1 MVASPGPGRKR
12 QRASR
17 LIVPMFPAKDWP
29 FRRFIGPFL
38 PLPNAAIIADYAGCR
53 IEPAYLGWSAL
64 RAQMNGTLLHIAFD
78 AIAWL
83 TAGLSLVWLTKC
95 TNVRFPAAPT
105 GDLTYIAALIFGAG
119 IGAVLFGTAN
129 LWLSHQAGI
138 ARSIEGA
145 IAGAIVAVELYK
157 RLTGVTV
164 RTGARFALPLAVGVA
179 VGRIGCFLSG
189 VEDFTHG
196 TPTALPWGH
205 DFGDGIMR
213 HPVQLYESAAMAAF
227 AVFYVWRVR
236 RAGERSERPA
246 RQLLKDARE
255 RAGDT
260 RPETGL
266 VGARHNDRFV
276 IDNGFYLAVGFY
288 GAQRFLWEFI
298 KPYGTLIGPFT
309 LFHLLSAAI
318 VAYAV
323 VMIATAPTPRP
334 IRKDEQHDRAFA

>member
-1 MVASPGPGRKR
+1 
-12 QRASR
+12 
-17 LIVPMFPAKDWP
+17 
-29 FRRFIGPFL
+29 
-38 PLPNAAIIADYAGCR
+38 
-53 IEPAYLGWSAL
+53 
-64 RAQMNGTLLHIAFD
+64 MNGTPLHIAFD
-78 AIAWL
+78 AVAWL
-83 TAGLSLVWLTKC
+83 AAGLSLFWLTKC

-105 GDLTYIAALIFGAG
+105 GDLTFIAALIFGAG

-157 RLTGVTV
+157 RLAGISA
-164 RTGARFALPLAVGVA
+164 RTGARFALPLVVGVA

-196 TPTALPWGH
+196 TPTSLPWGH
-205 DFGDGIMR
+205 DFGDGITR

-227 AVFYVWRVR
+227 ALSYVIRVH
-236 RAGERSERPA
+236 
-246 RQLLKDARE
+246 
-255 RAGDT
+255 
-260 RPETGL
+260 
-266 VGARHNDRFV
+266 RHDRFV

-288 GAQRFLWEFI
+288 GAQRFLWEFF
-298 KPYGTLIGPFT
+298 KPYGTLIGSFT
-309 LFHLLSAAI
+309 LFHLLSAAL

-334 IRKDEQHDRAFA
+334 IRKDEQDDRAFA